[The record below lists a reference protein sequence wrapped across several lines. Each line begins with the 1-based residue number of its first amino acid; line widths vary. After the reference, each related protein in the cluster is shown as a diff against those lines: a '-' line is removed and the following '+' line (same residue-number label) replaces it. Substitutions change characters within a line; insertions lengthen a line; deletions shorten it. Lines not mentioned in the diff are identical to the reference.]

1 MEKGSRCKARRRQMQ
16 NITKGKNETKTNK
29 QMNIKNMKDN
39 YQHQPIKHQR
49 KKNEQNLV
57 GRRFARQRSQTREN
71 RFVKKFEAL
80 VQIRANRVFS
90 PIRSLT

>member
-1 MEKGSRCKARRRQMQ
+1 MK
-16 NITKGKNETKTNK
+16 NITKGQNETKTNK
-29 QMNIKNMKDN
+29 QMNIKNMKGN
-39 YQHQPIKHQR
+39 YQHQPNKNQR
-49 KKNEQNLV
+49 KKNEQNLA

-71 RFVKKFEAL
+71 RLVKFEAL